1 MDLSFLYEII
11 NVRKNFATYISERVG
26 APVEQ
31 IIIITTMAAVIPFSL
46 LNYFLKGRTSRLWY
60 SLIVGFMF
68 HYSIYGLNSL
78 HTIFATLFTYY
89 FVKLYGR
96 TLSPAYVLL
105 GVILHLSVLNIHRMF
120 FDFGGWAIDDIST
133 IYMVYVA
140 KYSSFAFSY
149 HDGGVDIS
157 EIKSEHLKKQ
167 RIEKMPSLFEYASYI
182 YFYPTCITGPF
193 VEYKDFINFIE
204 LTDCYSNLT
213 NNLGFIFYQGCEKF
227 LLAIFYVIFFALY
240 GGKYP
245 MWAVGTAEFREKY
258 PAFWQ
263 RIVYMFLCGP
273 VGRAKYYVAWL
284 LTYSSLIFS
293 GMAYGETKDEKTGKI
308 IRDVEKGTYGSI
320 IYNEVGMNPR
330 EKMKYWNTSIH
341 VWLKYNIYVRVL
353 SSKGRFRNNRVVA
366 AFCTYGLSA
375 IWHGFYPSYYVSF
388 VMIYLFEQD
397 GIFTNEIGFYKWVE
411 NYKILWP
418 LVALKTSFFNN
429 IIGSIFYCLGIGTTK
444 QVLINYKGL
453 PANAIVGFYVFTL
466 IYRFLF
472 MKKKKDEKKKELIKD
487 NKDIKENNI
496 IKEKEKKVE

>member
-193 VEYKDFINFIE
+193 VEYKDFINFINYE
-204 LTDCYSNLT
+204 KVL
-213 NNLGFIFYQGCEKF
+213 FYMYF
-227 LLAIFYVIFFALY
+227 
-240 GGKYP
+240 
-245 MWAVGTAEFREKY
+245 
-258 PAFWQ
+258 
-263 RIVYMFLCGP
+263 
-273 VGRAKYYVAWL
+273 
-284 LTYSSLIFS
+284 
-293 GMAYGETKDEKTGKI
+293 
-308 IRDVEKGTYGSI
+308 
-320 IYNEVGMNPR
+320 
-330 EKMKYWNTSIH
+330 
-341 VWLKYNIYVRVL
+341 
-353 SSKGRFRNNRVVA
+353 
-366 AFCTYGLSA
+366 
-375 IWHGFYPSYYVSF
+375 
-388 VMIYLFEQD
+388 
-397 GIFTNEIGFYKWVE
+397 
-411 NYKILWP
+411 
-418 LVALKTSFFNN
+418 
-429 IIGSIFYCLGIGTTK
+429 
-444 QVLINYKGL
+444 
-453 PANAIVGFYVFTL
+453 
-466 IYRFLF
+466 
-472 MKKKKDEKKKELIKD
+472 
-487 NKDIKENNI
+487 
-496 IKEKEKKVE
+496 